1 MVIVVD
7 SFRFSLK
14 EDMQMSSFFHFH
26 KRQDFDRFQCMLK
39 MLNQA
44 KLNPIQNNSLKKFEH
59 SLKPY
64 IHSLK
69 VIVIA
74 VNALY
79 LYFSLMVIVVDSFR
93 FSLKEDMQMSSFF
106 HFNAFTIICRNG
118 WSTLLQKIVSIEISS
133 LLKEEVY

>member
-14 EDMQMSSFFHFH
+14 EDMQMSSFFHFY
-26 KRQDFDRFQCMLK
+26 KWQGSASFY
-39 MLNQA
+39 
-44 KLNPIQNNSLKKFEH
+44 NPIILVIPNFYPIQSNSLKKFEH
-59 SLKPY
+59 SLKSY
-64 IHSLK
+64 LHSLK

-106 HFNAFTIICRNG
+106 HFNFSKEIF
-118 WSTLLQKIVSIEISS
+118 QK
-133 LLKEEVY
+133 